1 MPAAAGRDRAP
12 RILVVHGPN
21 LNILGRRD
29 PGVYGCAT
37 LAEINARL
45 RAEAK
50 KLHAQITIF
59 QSNAEGAILDRLH
72 AAMGKYDGLLINPA
86 GLTHTSVSLR
96 DAVEACGLPAV
107 EVHLSNIHRRETFRR
122 TSFTAPVCVGQIA
135 GFGLD
140 SYLLGL
146 EALVRRLRPGAA

>member
-1 MPAAAGRDRAP
+1 VPAAGRRRVP
-12 RILVVHGPN
+12 KILVVHGPN
-21 LNILGRRD
+21 LNLLGKRD
-29 PGVYGCAT
+29 PDTYGRAT
-37 LAEINARL
+37 LADINARL
-45 RAEAK
+45 RADAK
-50 KLHAQITIF
+50 KQGVLLTIV

-96 DAVEACGLPAV
+96 DAVEALGFPAV
-107 EVHLSNIHRRETFRR
+107 EVHLSNIHSREAFRH
-122 TSFTAPVCVGQIA
+122 TSFTAPVCVGTIA

-146 EALVRRLRPGAA
+146 QALVRRIGPCPA